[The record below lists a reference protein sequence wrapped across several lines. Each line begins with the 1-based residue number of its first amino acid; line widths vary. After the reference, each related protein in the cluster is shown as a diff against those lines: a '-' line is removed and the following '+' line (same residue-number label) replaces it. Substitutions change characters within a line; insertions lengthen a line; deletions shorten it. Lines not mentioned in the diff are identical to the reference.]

1 MKEDRG
7 SHDLELVIQKL
18 KLQVRFLNEQIA
30 HTAKRVKELEDI
42 SEGHRKLNG
51 ELRKEIY
58 YWKEKSAESEKDK
71 NLLQGYKNVIHDL
84 SSQLRKAGK

>member
-7 SHDLELVIQKL
+7 SHDLEQRIDTL
-18 KLQVRFLNEQIA
+18 
-30 HTAKRVKELEDI
+30 TKRVKELEDI

>member
-7 SHDLELVIQKL
+7 SHDLEQRIDTL
-18 KLQVRFLNEQIA
+18 
-30 HTAKRVKELEDI
+30 TKRIKELEDI

-58 YWKEKSAESEKDK
+58 FWKEKSVDTEKYK

>member
-7 SHDLELVIQKL
+7 SHDLEERIDKL
-18 KLQVRFLNEQIA
+18 TE
-30 HTAKRVKELEDI
+30 RVKELEDI
-42 SEGHRKLNG
+42 SEGHRTLNG

>member
-7 SHDLELVIQKL
+7 SHDLEQRIDTLTNRI
-18 KLQVRFLNEQIA
+18 
-30 HTAKRVKELEDI
+30 KELEDI